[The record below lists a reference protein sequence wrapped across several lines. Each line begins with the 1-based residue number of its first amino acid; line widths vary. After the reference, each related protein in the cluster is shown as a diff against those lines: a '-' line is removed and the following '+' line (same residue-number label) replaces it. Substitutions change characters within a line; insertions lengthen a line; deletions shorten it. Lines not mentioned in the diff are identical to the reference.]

1 MYKCKQC
8 DYNCEKEITL
18 KKHTNTKHIKHYGTC
33 NIEPE
38 EVSQHNSENNRT
50 ECSIC
55 EEKFLTEEEY
65 TNHIQEHL
73 KEIKEIDIEYLKSGH
88 EIFDCNTCHF
98 KSNIPETI
106 KSHLT
111 AHVLEPKERLKLKS
125 QSKKYKEAMYK
136 SKNWRDMYDNIGNPL
151 FDSSDSDTSVSS
163 GCEE

>member
-1 MYKCKQC
+1 MLRPTHLCSWSPPPTFSHAPPHPPLLMVRLIHFCSWSAQPTSAHFPTEPTLLMVCPTYLWSWSTPPTSAHGSTHRQIF
-8 DYNCEKEITL
+8 DYN
-18 KKHTNTKHIKHYGTC
+18 N
-33 NIEPE
+33 
-38 EVSQHNSENNRT
+38 
-50 ECSIC
+50 
-55 EEKFLTEEEY
+55 
-65 TNHIQEHL
+65 
-73 KEIKEIDIEYLKSGH
+73 
-88 EIFDCNTCHF
+88 CHF

-111 AHVLEPKERLKLKS
+111 VHVLEPKERLKLKS